1 MERSERENILESQ
14 FHWGDRSVVVQLWNI
29 AFCFNNDL
37 FLCRLYIDQCKWFR
51 EWSTLSYTWWPMD
64 PCREFRQFLVKGSVM
79 LALSSAKIEA
89 RRQSKAI
96 DTPSFSCCPCV
107 AVSHFQFPAL
117 GMYVW
122 ELTPVCFC
130 WNSTERN
137 SVAVMWVVFL
147 FLS

>member
-64 PCREFRQFLVKGSVM
+64 PCREFRQFLVVKGSV
-79 LALSSAKIEA
+79 LLVLSWAKNW
-89 RRQSKAI
+89 SKKAVKGY
-96 DTPSFSCCPCV
+96 SCCPCV

-122 ELTPVCFC
+122 ELTPAYF

-137 SVAVMWVVFL
+137 SVAVMCVVFL
-147 FLS
+147 FLP